1 MGTILQVGLAFA
13 NTMNI
18 GGAADMITN
27 YGLSGQLA
35 SGGLIA
41 ASTGAY
47 YSMTQRKTASTMAT
61 GAGAVAGGI
70 SGTLGTAITQAI
82 GWTRFAEGTTQIIN
96 FTALGTQFMGLIG
109 MADAVDR
116 HRPDVRPGG
125 ADASVRHDGRRRR
138 HRRAARPHHV
148 RQPRKRTHATIA
160 ENRCK
165 ARAARIVRAG
175 IGPHRIPGVF
185 AATTR

>member
-1 MGTILQVGLAFA
+1 MMRYVMYLVQPGVVATGLMGTILQVGIAFA

-18 GGAADMITN
+18 AGAADMIGQ

-41 ASTGAY
+41 ALTGAY

-82 GWTRFAEGTTQIIN
+82 GWTAIPEGTTQLIN
-96 FTALGTQFMGLIG
+96 FTAMSTQFLALLG
-109 MADAVDR
+109 MADATTVTD
-116 HRPDVRPGG
+116 PMLDPAVMTSVFGSTAAGG
-125 ADASVRHDGRRRR
+125 
-138 HRRAARPHHV
+138 
-148 RQPRKRTHATIA
+148 
-160 ENRCK
+160 
-165 ARAARIVRAG
+165 G
-175 IGPHRIPGVF
+175 IGALLGRAMFGEEKRSRGRQAH
-185 AATTR
+185 